1 MMTHHPFRSAQ
12 AKAEYLGAYEMRAQA
27 WPVAWEPRMVSSFYG
42 QTFVRVSG
50 STDAQPLVLLP
61 GMGSNSLMWMPNVEA
76 WAECYRTFAVD
87 NIYDYGRSVY
97 TRTLKGPND
106 FVNWLDEL
114 FGALELGAKI
124 NLVGMSY
131 GAWLTSQYALHL
143 PSRLEKIVLLAPAAT
158 VLPVR
163 LEFSVRL
170 FLCLLPHRYFI
181 KCMMYWQA
189 KDLIQKDEAGRLI
202 IEDAVDHSFL
212 ASRCFKPKRMVAP
225 TVLTDQELRS
235 INVPTLFLVGENE
248 KIYSAQEAVQ
258 RLNRVAPR
266 IRTEVIPDAG
276 HDLAVVQAELVN
288 SKVLEFLKQ
297 PCRSKLATG
306 RYPSWQSPA

>member
-306 RYPSWQSPA
+306 RYPSRYTPA